1 MTEKTIN
8 IRALSLELL
17 LEITEGKGYS
27 HVVLRGALEKSD
39 LLRMAE
45 SVKRRDLSI
54 ESSQPGRFE
63 IISGTACED
72 PK

>member
-1 MTEKTIN
+1 MWEDPETNT
-8 IRALSLELL
+8 AFC
-17 LEITEGKGYS
+17 
-27 HVVLRGALEKSD
+27 LRGALEKSD